1 VGVGGRAA
9 WRPGRSRA
17 AEATRAEIADLLELL
32 VAPLRAGVAPS
43 VALGAALDASS
54 PVGPRLAELVRDL
67 GEASASAADVGVVW
81 LAHAAVG
88 RSADLELVGR
98 AWLLTERT
106 GAPLADALEVAEG
119 VLRGRIRA
127 RARLDSAAAGP
138 RASMVVL
145 VLLPCSAPLVGLVFG
160 LSPAELYLSSPAATF
175 SGLLGLLLVV
185 LGWWWSHRILA
196 RALDVHPAP
205 RQRAV
210 RRARSVEGRSWP
222 RGGA

>member
-1 VGVGGRAA
+1 
-9 WRPGRSRA
+9 
-17 AEATRAEIADLLELL
+17 
-32 VAPLRAGVAPS
+32 
-43 VALGAALDASS
+43 
-54 PVGPRLAELVRDL
+54 
-67 GEASASAADVGVVW
+67 VGVVW